1 MDIDQKCLRAMEK
14 MQVPCKRRNTTLGIA
29 KVRMKMSNPLIPPLL
44 FPLNSYLIFSL
55 AIISLTY
62 VNVIPFTLSCST
74 RHVSRGTCYVLAK
87 QVAFLA
93 TNAQR
98 ERWQPTLKQVYDN
111 TISII
116 FVDPT
121 CPTQNETRVAIDSRT
136 DLGDEVN
143 HDLSKTKETVGTVN
157 THQGTAGSTE
167 TCQSAPVHPEK
178 TTCLTTIA
186 EADSSVKTSPCNS
199 AAFCGNKDPSQPS
212 VVTTTHEKEDER
224 AVSSTKFDSC
234 PGSSLDTMQSVSILA
249 SLDYIAVPEDTLE
262 DQQEGAGKDEDA
274 SNEDINE
281 VSTKISGAED
291 EKEPFAVSQ
300 GQRTN
305 DYQQSSQTVNK
316 KLPSEIIMG
325 SVEDHETRSLGFE
338 GLDSLFDNRSLSK
351 PVEASQKAFET
362 GKKTVSPAKK
372 GRDHQVALVSETTES
387 DLYERVKQRRR
398 RRPSE
403 MLLQS
408 HCRSDSPKLKCVQLK
423 TKTRKRSADAVDVST
438 RIESVHDGNARKKLK
453 NSEGPAFQH
462 DSPLTVNAERSQ
474 DASGVSTEC
483 KEESDILVNGSKIS
497 CVKVGGNGQD
507 GALSLGS
514 HSCSSDN
521 TVLSNEMVPASVS
534 SSEKLIPPVINPMIA
549 HVDEALEDAP
559 RGSLDNA
566 NEWGSQDITEHDHGE
581 ITKNYTFVDD
591 DLHKITTT
599 EQSPQIKPIQVEQN
613 RMNHRPKDKD
623 KAYQGQPSDAESAN
637 SEISS
642 PIQQLFSMAL
652 LVDGSQENGI
662 PGPGEEKNAQLDDT
676 ERGGSSQVSVTGR
689 QECLPSESSE
699 NALVTCD
706 HQRPPF
712 QEDMELT
719 IQNGINDIQKL
730 RNACSNSEPVPK
742 QTQWTSSFN
751 RHSQEEILPEKTG
764 TSGSEIDGRLTHG
777 TFEAGGDSS
786 GPLSVEEQP
795 LDNTSTQSSL
805 DVIDAVTPC
814 LFENES
820 WETPNR
826 KTSQKKSG
834 NKRGPKIASD
844 ISRSNSKIV
853 SRSSQTLGL
862 SCETVIEEDK
872 IVDTA
877 GFEAINSLDGSPA
890 VAKNAEQEQ
899 FSSVTCCSDSSIRE
913 LTSGTVAEGTQSY
926 GTSQS
931 ISVLHDLE
939 FPLPDPQEDADD
951 ACSEQRDDRGKS
963 SQNVRAES
971 KGDAPWAEPLP
982 KKPRSR
988 EPLSAYRN
996 SNPIN
1001 VALDQG
1007 IGPSI
1012 EMTRD
1017 SEYTESDVIPPT
1029 PPVKPVSKQVFS
1041 SGSPMKLSSPKIKP
1055 QRKDG
1060 TTCHSERLVVNQKR
1074 LVKSTPVS
1082 NAVKPQDSEGN
1093 MAGTRCNATCSEDSV
1108 SLLKKHK
1115 RTPEAPIAQTI
1126 DASQT
1131 LDPDSSER
1139 LQSSPGKNGNKLE
1152 NSPYESPVD
1161 LNHCVQC
1168 ITKEQKPNNVSSD
1181 NINDSKSLQ
1190 DKDDGH
1196 ASQKEIQRVLA
1207 NFEVK
1212 ERTYSVERPLDE
1224 IQEESVISSPRNPV
1238 KRRVYDIADSF
1249 DWSGTTDKGE
1259 GNRNSQDGSVIL
1271 IVDDVKDTERVKEDK
1286 KKDEALTDGFP
1297 ESIAGKFQQNDDRD
1311 RTLVDVENGDFGD
1324 RGDDGSSPCTSDG
1337 GESSSD
1343 EALLKPV
1350 FLPKEFESGTTVT
1363 TYEEDAENEDEQ
1375 EKAFSQELIPSENED
1390 DDDDDGLICE
1400 YQYTFLIN

>member
-1 MDIDQKCLRAMEK
+1 M
-14 MQVPCKRRNTTLGIA
+14 
-29 KVRMKMSNPLIPPLL
+29 
-44 FPLNSYLIFSL
+44 
-55 AIISLTY
+55 
-62 VNVIPFTLSCST
+62 NVIPFTLSYST

-98 ERWQPTLKQVYDN
+98 ERWQPTFKQFYDN
-111 TISII
+111 TIYSII

-121 CPTQNETRVAIDSRT
+121 CPTQNEAQVAIDSRT

-143 HDLSKTKETVGTVN
+143 HDLSKTKETVSTVN
-157 THQGTAGSTE
+157 SHQGTAGSNE
-167 TCQSAPVHPEK
+167 TCQSAPINPEK
-178 TTCLTTIA
+178 NTCLTTIA

-199 AAFCGNKDPSQPS
+199 AAFCGNKDPSQPY

-274 SNEDINE
+274 SNKDINE
-281 VSTKISGAED
+281 VSIKISGAED
-291 EKEPFAVSQ
+291 EKESFAVCQ
-300 GQRTN
+300 GQHTN
-305 DYQQSSQTVNK
+305 DYQQSSQTFNK
-316 KLPSEIIMG
+316 KLTSEIITG

-338 GLDSLFDNRSLSK
+338 GLNFLFDNRSLSK

-362 GKKTVSPAKK
+362 GKETVSPAKK

-387 DLYERVKQRRR
+387 DLYERVKQRQR

-403 MLLQS
+403 MLLLS
-408 HCRSDSPKLKCVQLK
+408 HCRSESPKLKSVQLK

-438 RIESVHDGNARKKLK
+438 RNESIHDGNARKKLK

-462 DSPLTVNAERSQ
+462 DSPLTVNAERSR

-483 KEESDILVNGSKIS
+483 KEGSDVLANGSKIS
-497 CVKVGGNGQD
+497 CVKGSGNGQD

-514 HSCSSDN
+514 HSCSSDS

-534 SSEKLIPPVINPMIA
+534 SSEKSIPPVINPMIA
-549 HVDEALEDAP
+549 HVDQTLEDAP

-566 NEWGSQDITEHDHGE
+566 NEWGSQEITEHDHGE
-581 ITKNYTFVDD
+581 ITKNHTFVDD

-599 EQSPQIKPIQVEQN
+599 EQSPQIKPIEVEQN

-623 KAYQGQPSDAESAN
+623 KAYQGQPSDAELAN

-652 LVDGSQENGI
+652 LVDGSEENGI
-662 PGPGEEKNAQLDDT
+662 PGPGEEKNAQVDDT

-699 NALVTCD
+699 NVLVTCD
-706 HQRPPF
+706 YQRPPF
-712 QEDMELT
+712 QEDMELE

-730 RNACSNSEPVPK
+730 RNACSNSEPAPK
-742 QTQWTSSFN
+742 QTQWTGSFN
-751 RHSQEEILPEKTG
+751 RHSQEEILSEKTDLK
-764 TSGSEIDGRLTHG
+764 TDLTCG

-786 GPLSVEEQP
+786 GSLSAEEQP
-795 LDNTSTQSSL
+795 LDNTLTQSSL
-805 DVIDAVTPC
+805 DVMDAVTPC

-844 ISRSNSKIV
+844 ISGSNSKIV
-853 SRSSQTLGL
+853 SRRSQTLGL

-890 VAKNAEQEQ
+890 VSKNAEQEQ
-899 FSSVTCCSDSSIRE
+899 FSTVTCCSDSSIRE
-913 LTSGTVAEGTQSY
+913 ITSGADAEGTQSY

-939 FPLPDPQEDADD
+939 FPLPDPQEDAND
-951 ACSEQRDDRGKS
+951 ACSEQRDDSGKS

-971 KGDAPWAEPLP
+971 KGHAPWAEPLP

-988 EPLSAYRN
+988 EPLSSYR
-996 SNPIN
+996 SLNPIN

-1017 SEYTESDVIPPT
+1017 SQQTESDVIPPT

-1041 SGSPMKLSSPKIKP
+1041 SRSPMKLSCPTIKP

-1060 TTCHSERLVVNQKR
+1060 ATCHSERLVVKQKR
-1074 LVKSTPVS
+1074 LVKSTPMS
-1082 NAVKPQDSEGN
+1082 NAVKSQDSEGN
-1093 MAGTRCNATCSEDSV
+1093 MAGTRCNATCGEDSV
-1108 SLLKKHK
+1108 SVLKKHE
-1115 RTPEAPIAQTI
+1115 RTQDAPNTHTT
-1126 DASQT
+1126 DASQA
-1131 LDPDSSER
+1131 LEPDSCKQ
-1139 LQSSPGKNGNKLE
+1139 LQSSPGKNRSKLE
-1152 NSPYESPVD
+1152 NSPYESPMD
-1161 LNHCVQC
+1161 LKHCDQC
-1168 ITKEQKPNNVSSD
+1168 ITKEQKPNSVSSD
-1181 NINDSKSLQ
+1181 NINDSNSLQ
-1190 DKDDGH
+1190 DKDDGQ

-1212 ERTYSVERPLDE
+1212 ERTYPVERPLDE

-1259 GNRNSQDGSVIL
+1259 GNRYSQDGSVIL
-1271 IVDDVKDTERVKEDK
+1271 IIDDVKDTERVKEDK

-1297 ESIAGKFQQNDDRD
+1297 ESIAGNFQQNDDRE

-1363 TYEEDAENEDEQ
+1363 THEEDAENEDEQ

>member
-1 MDIDQKCLRAMEK
+1 M
-14 MQVPCKRRNTTLGIA
+14 
-29 KVRMKMSNPLIPPLL
+29 
-44 FPLNSYLIFSL
+44 
-55 AIISLTY
+55 
-62 VNVIPFTLSCST
+62 
-74 RHVSRGTCYVLAK
+74 
-87 QVAFLA
+87 
-93 TNAQR
+93 
-98 ERWQPTLKQVYDN
+98 
-111 TISII
+111 
-116 FVDPT
+116 
-121 CPTQNETRVAIDSRT
+121 
-136 DLGDEVN
+136 N
-143 HDLSKTKETVGTVN
+143 HDLSKTKETVSTVN
-157 THQGTAGSTE
+157 SHQGTAGSNE

-178 TTCLTTIA
+178 NTSLTTIA

-199 AAFCGNKDPSQPS
+199 AALCGNKDPSQPC
-212 VVTTTHEKEDER
+212 VVTTTQEKEDER

-262 DQQEGAGKDEDA
+262 DQEEGAGKDEDA
-274 SNEDINE
+274 SNKDINE
-281 VSTKISGAED
+281 VSTNISGAED
-291 EKEPFAVSQ
+291 GKEPFAVCQ
-300 GQRTN
+300 GQHTN

-316 KLPSEIIMG
+316 KLPSEIITG

-338 GLDSLFDNRSLSK
+338 GLNSSFDNRSFSK

-362 GKKTVSPAKK
+362 GKETVSPAKK

-387 DLYERVKQRRR
+387 DLYERVKQRQR

-403 MLLQS
+403 MSLQS
-408 HCRSDSPKLKCVQLK
+408 RRRSDSPKLNSAQLK
-423 TKTRKRSADAVDVST
+423 TKTRKRSADAVVVST
-438 RIESVHDGNARKKLK
+438 GNESMHDGNARKKVK

-483 KEESDILVNGSKIS
+483 KEESDVLVNRSKIS
-497 CVKVGGNGQD
+497 CVKGSGNGQD
-507 GALSLGS
+507 GALSLES

-521 TVLSNEMVPASVS
+521 TVLSSEMVPASVS
-534 SSEKLIPPVINPMIA
+534 SSEKSIPSVINPMIA
-549 HVDEALEDAP
+549 HVDQALEDAP
-559 RGSLDNA
+559 RGPLDNA
-566 NEWGSQDITEHDHGE
+566 NEWGSQEITEHDHGE
-581 ITKNYTFVDD
+581 ITKNHTFVDN

-613 RMNHRPKDKD
+613 RMDHRPKDKD
-623 KAYQGQPSDAESAN
+623 NAYQGQPSDAELAN

-642 PIQQLFSMAL
+642 PIQQLFSKAL
-652 LVDGSQENGI
+652 LVDGSEENGI
-662 PGPGEEKNAQLDDT
+662 PGPDEEKNAQLDDT
-676 ERGGSSQVSVTGR
+676 ERNGSSQVSVTGR
-689 QECLPSESSE
+689 EECLPSESSE

-719 IQNGINDIQKL
+719 IQSGINDIQKP
-730 RNACSNSEPVPK
+730 RNACSSSQPVPK

-751 RHSQEEILPEKTG
+751 RQSQEEILSEKTG
-764 TSGSEIDGRLTHG
+764 TNGSEIDGRLTHE

-795 LDNTSTQSSL
+795 LDNTPTQSSL
-805 DVIDAVTPC
+805 DVMDAVTPC

-820 WETPNR
+820 WETLNR

-844 ISRSNSKIV
+844 ISGSNSKIV

-862 SCETVIEEDK
+862 CCETVIEEDK
-872 IVDTA
+872 TVDTA

-890 VAKNAEQEQ
+890 VSKNAEQEQ
-899 FSSVTCCSDSSIRE
+899 FSSVTCCSDGSIRE
-913 LTSGTVAEGTQSY
+913 LTSGTDAEGTQSY

-939 FPLPDPQEDADD
+939 FPLPDPQGEADD

-971 KGDAPWAEPLP
+971 KGDDPWAEPLP

-988 EPLSAYRN
+988 EPLSTYR
-996 SNPIN
+996 SLNPIN

-1029 PPVKPVSKQVFS
+1029 PPVKPVAKQVFS
-1041 SGSPMKLSSPKIKP
+1041 SRSPMKVSCPKIKP
-1055 QRKDG
+1055 QGKDG
-1060 TTCHSERLVVNQKR
+1060 ATCHSERLVVKQKR

-1082 NAVKPQDSEGN
+1082 NAVKSQDSEGN
-1093 MAGTRCNATCSEDSV
+1093 IAETRCNVTCSEDSV
-1108 SLLKKHK
+1108 SLLKKHQ
-1115 RTPEAPIAQTI
+1115 RTPEKPTCNTHTT

-1131 LDPDSSER
+1131 LEPDSSQQ
-1139 LQSSPGKNGNKLE
+1139 LQSSPGKNRSKLE
-1152 NSPYESPVD
+1152 NSPNESPAD
-1161 LNHCVQC
+1161 SKHCVQS
-1168 ITKEQKPNNVSSD
+1168 ISKEQKPNGVSSE
-1181 NINDSKSLQ
+1181 NINDSNSLH
-1190 DKDDGH
+1190 DKDDGQ
-1196 ASQKEIQRVLA
+1196 ASQKEIQRVWA
-1207 NFEVK
+1207 NCEVK
-1212 ERTYSVERPLDE
+1212 ERTDAVERPLDE
-1224 IQEESVISSPRNPV
+1224 IQEEIVISSPRNPV

-1259 GNRNSQDGSVIL
+1259 GNRDSQDGSVIL
-1271 IVDDVKDTERVKEDK
+1271 IVDDKDTGHVKEDET
-1286 KKDEALTDGFP
+1286 KDEDLTDGFSEP
-1297 ESIAGKFQQNDDRD
+1297 VTRKFQQSGDRD
-1311 RTLVDVENGDFGD
+1311 RILVDVQNGDFRD
-1324 RGDDGSSPCTSDG
+1324 IGDDGSSLCTSDG

-1363 TYEEDAENEDEQ
+1363 NYEEDAENEEEQ
-1375 EKAFSQELIPSENED
+1375 EKEFSQELIPSENED
-1390 DDDDDGLICE
+1390 DDDDDGIICKYMYQ
-1400 YQYTFLIN
+1400 YQYTIFINCSCLAVHTSDQITT